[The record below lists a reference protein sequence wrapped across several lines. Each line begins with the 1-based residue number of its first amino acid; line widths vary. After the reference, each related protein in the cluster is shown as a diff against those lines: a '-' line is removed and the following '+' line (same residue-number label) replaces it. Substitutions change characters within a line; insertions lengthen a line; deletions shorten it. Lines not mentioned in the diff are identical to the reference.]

1 MIVDHFTRYA
11 QAYPTRNKAAKTV
24 AEKLYNDYILR
35 FGFPAKIHHDQGGE
49 FENKLLKNLEDLCGV
64 GHCRTT
70 PYHPQGNGQVERF
83 NRTLLDMLRTLP
95 EKKKSRWKDHVN
107 KVVHAYNCTHNDTT
121 GFSPFFLLFGR
132 HPRLPIDLIFKSKT
146 PSTKQEYPQ
155 FVKQW
160 KDAMKEAYQ
169 RAGRQIIERSHRAKK
184 TYDRWVRSSVLEPG
198 DRVLVRNLRERGGP
212 GKLRSFWEDDI
223 HVVIKRKSPESPVY
237 EIKPER
243 GEGRKNRVLHCNL
256 LLPCEYLPSDTDKP
270 TPKGPPRTIPQRRQP
285 PKPNVAHTDGASS
298 DDEDAE
304 AVVIPLGLPKRAPPS
319 TQPTLLVQPNTTPA
333 EETVPIQPEPHNTIN
348 PVNDP
353 VDETINPVVE
363 ENNASLVQDIPNIPP
378 HENPRPQRTR
388 RPPDRLTYY
397 NPGAPLGVFPIS
409 APMHPNQSNFHRDP
423 HFPYPAPHLPPP
435 HHSPNIP
442 FPYPPPPLPGPS
454 MMAYANPLPHQFP
467 PFLGMPMM
475 HSLVY

>member
-1 MIVDHFTRYA
+1 M
-11 QAYPTRNKAAKTV
+11 

-95 EKKKSRWKDHVN
+95 EKEKSRWKDHVN

-146 PSTKQEYPQ
+146 PSSKQEYPQ

-198 DRVLVRNLRERGGP
+198 DRVLVRNLSERGGP

-243 GEGRKNRVLHCNL
+243 GEGRKNRVLHRNL
-256 LLPCEYLPSDTDKP
+256 LLPCEYLPSDADKP
-270 TPKGPPRTIPQRRQP
+270 TPKGPPRTIPERRQP

-333 EETVPIQPEPHNTIN
+333 EETVPIQPEPPNTIN

-363 ENNASLVQDIPNIPP
+363 ENNASLVQEIPNIPP

-388 RPPDRLTYY
+388 RPPRSFDLLQPWCASWSLPTLSTY
-397 NPGAPLGVFPIS
+397 APEPIK
-409 APMHPNQSNFHRDP
+409 
-423 HFPYPAPHLPPP
+423 LPPRTSFSLSCAP
-435 HHSPNIP
+435 PTTSSPFTQHS
-442 FPYPPPPLPGPS
+442 FPLPTSSSSWTTYDG
-454 MMAYANPLPHQFP
+454 LR
-467 PFLGMPMM
+467 
-475 HSLVY
+475 